1 MLPCYFFVH
10 KFHLTSAWGFCIFI
24 GHIILIMKKI
34 QLSFLLLF
42 LFLSSFSQ
50 KVDLVRESVNFVL
63 DAKHV
68 LVSAELV
75 YKNTSAFAINQMIFV
90 PMPLRKS
97 GLMRDTLVLFDM
109 TDNRFIREPRN
120 QPAGLLFGM
129 AFEASEQKKLRVC
142 YTDDHNGISFTYPMK
157 MQADYWQGPL
167 SFGSYTLKYDE
178 TLVVLDSTSMLPD
191 NTTREAEE
199 TILTWKRS
207 NFKPEREFEVWFH
220 KK

>member
-1 MLPCYFFVH
+1 
-10 KFHLTSAWGFCIFI
+10 
-24 GHIILIMKKI
+24 MKKI
-34 QLSFLLLF
+34 LICLLLIF
-42 LFLSSFSQ
+42 PAPVTFSQ
-50 KVDLVRESVNFVL
+50 KVDLVRESVTFVL
-63 DAKHV
+63 DANHV

-75 YKNTSAFAINQMIFV
+75 FKNTSAFAVSQMIFV
-90 PMPLRKS
+90 PMPLRKA

-142 YTDDHNGISFTYPMK
+142 YTDDHNGTSFTYPMK

-167 SFGSYTLKYDE
+167 SFGSYTLKFDD
-178 TLVVLDSTSMLPD
+178 TMVVLDSTSMLPD
-191 NTTREAEE
+191 NTAREAEE
-199 TILTWKRS
+199 TILTWKRT
-207 NFKPEREFEVWFH
+207 NFTPQREFEVWFH